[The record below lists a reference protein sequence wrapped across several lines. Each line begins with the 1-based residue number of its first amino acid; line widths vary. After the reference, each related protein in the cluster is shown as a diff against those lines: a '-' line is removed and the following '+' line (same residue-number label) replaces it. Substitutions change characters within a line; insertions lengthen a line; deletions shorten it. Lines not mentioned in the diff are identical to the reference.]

1 MSGNQ
6 NMKTPLII
14 SAVLHLGVI
23 GALAMN
29 IDFSSEPTPA
39 VMNVNL
45 DSIPDQPQQQKPEA
59 LKAVAVDQTKVD
71 DYLKKVRQQRADNA
85 RKEREH
91 QADLDRKAAQA
102 RKAREQEQQR
112 IKKLAEQRKQQEVE
126 TQKAAAAAEAARVKQ
141 QQEQEKAAKAEAAR
155 KQKEQEQKAA
165 EAAAK
170 KAEAKRKAEEAAAKK
185 AEAER
190 KAREEAERKA
200 RAEAERK
207 RQAEEARRRQEQEM
221 QEQLAAE
228 QAQLSAARSRQ
239 LMSEVNKYKAMITST
254 IQRNLVV
261 DDSMRGKE
269 CKVQVRLAQDGFV
282 TNISILGGDSQV
294 CRATRTAINKAGRL
308 PVSPEPDVY
317 QQMKEIN
324 LSVRPEFN

>member
-6 NMKTPLII
+6 NMKVPIII

-29 IDFSSEPTPA
+29 VDFSSKPTPMA
-39 VMNVNL
+39 SANNT
-45 DSIPDQPQQQKPEA
+45 PQPEA
-59 LKAVAVDQTKVD
+59 LKAVAVDQSKVD
-71 DYLKKVRQQRADNA
+71 DYVKKVKQDRADAA
-85 RKEREH
+85 RKERER
-91 QADLDRKAAQA
+91 QAELDRKADDA

-112 IKKLAEQRKQQEVE
+112 IQKLAEQRKQQEVE
-126 TQKAAAAAEAARVKQ
+126 TQKAAAAAEAARIKQ
-141 QQEQEKAAKAEAAR
+141 QQEQDKAAKAEAAR

-165 EAAAK
+165 EEAAQ

-207 RQAEEARRRQEQEM
+207 RKAEEAKRQQELEM
-221 QEQLAAE
+221 QQALAAE

-239 LMSEVNKYKAMITST
+239 LLSEVDKYKAMITST

-261 DDSMRGKE
+261 DDSMRGKV
-269 CKVQVRLAQDGFV
+269 CKVQVRLAPDGFV
-282 TNISILGGDSQV
+282 TNLSILSGDPQV
-294 CRATRTAINKAGRL
+294 CRAAQSAINKAGRL
-308 PVSPEPDVY
+308 PVSQEPDVY

-324 LSVRPEFN
+324 LEVRPEFN

>member
-14 SAVLHLGVI
+14 SAMLHLGVI
-23 GALAMN
+23 GALALN
-29 IDFSSEPTPA
+29 IDFSKPTPSMVMNATLEPTPDA
-39 VMNVNL
+39 K
-45 DSIPDQPQQQKPEA
+45 PKPEA
-59 LKAVAVDQTKVD
+59 LKAVAVDQEKVD
-71 DYLKKVRQQRADNA
+71 DYIKKVRQDRADAA
-85 RKEREH
+85 RKERDR
-91 QADLDRKAAQA
+91 QAELDRKADDA

-112 IKKLAEQRKQQEVE
+112 IQKLAEQRKQQELE
-126 TQKAAAAAEAARVKQ
+126 TQKAAAAAEAARLKQ

-155 KQKEQEQKAA
+155 KQKEQEQQAA
-165 EAAAK
+165 EDAAK

-200 RAEAERK
+200 REEADRK
-207 RQAEEARRRQEQEM
+207 RKAEEAKRQQELEM
-221 QEQLAAE
+221 QQALAAE

-239 LMSEVNKYKAMITST
+239 VMSEVDKYKAMITST

-261 DDSMRGKE
+261 DDSMRGKT
-269 CKVQVRLAQDGFV
+269 CKVQVRLAPDGFV
-282 TNISILGGDSQV
+282 TNLSILSGDAQV
-294 CRATRTAINKAGRL
+294 CRAAQSAINKAGRL
-308 PVSPEPDVY
+308 PVSPQPDVY

-324 LSVRPEFN
+324 LEVRPEFN

>member
-6 NMKTPLII
+6 SMKLPIMI
-14 SAVLHLGVI
+14 SATIHVGVI
-23 GALAMN
+23 VALALN
-29 IDFSSEPTPA
+29 IDFSSKPEMLAAPNT
-39 VMNVNL
+39 
-45 DSIPDQPQQQKPEA
+45 QPEA
-59 LKAVAVDQTKVD
+59 LKAVAIEQNKVD
-71 DYLKKVRQQRADNA
+71 DYVKQVKQERADTA

-91 QADLDRKAAQA
+91 QAELDRKADDA

-112 IKKLAEQRKQQEVE
+112 IQKLAAERQQQEVE
-126 TQKAAAAAEAARVKQ
+126 AQKAAAAAEAARIKQ
-141 QQEQEKAAKAEAAR
+141 QQEQDKAAKAEAAR
-155 KQKEQEQKAA
+155 KQKEQERQAA
-165 EAAAK
+165 EEAAK
-170 KAEAKRKAEEAAAKK
+170 KAEAKRQAEEAAAKK

-221 QEQLAAE
+221 QDALAAE
-228 QAQLSAARSRQ
+228 QSQLSAARSQQ

-261 DDSMRGKE
+261 DDSMRGKS
-269 CKVQVRLAQDGFV
+269 CKVQVRLASDGFV
-282 TNISILGGDSQV
+282 TNVSILGGDGQV
-294 CRATRTAINKAGRL
+294 CRATQNAINKAGRL

-324 LSVRPEFN
+324 LEVRPEFN